1 MEYICAI
8 ILAIL
13 AILSHNI
20 SKKNLK
26 GNSVSLS
33 TIFMTLWFVI
43 VLFSSLHLYKLYD
56 IDSFIYLL
64 VLIGS
69 TSFFIGYS
77 VLSSYYLF
85 KKRVEVSKEKVI
97 PYSKF
102 RLLYY
107 AFLILAI
114 YIVIKQIILLL
125 PIIIASGMGDARTEM
140 QLDET
145 LVIGGGWDVLLG
157 YFAKPFVLASII
169 IILVNLFKHKLRILH
184 FLVISVLL
192 LLYFLSEGG
201 RAVILNILFA
211 ILYLAYISRNRLDVR
226 SKKIIKLT
234 LPVVVALPV
243 IATIER
249 GSEVF
254 SSIYIYYCGGL
265 QYLSQIINNYTY
277 VFNES
282 LYGLTSYQGFFK
294 PFFGI
299 LELLGIAKPDL
310 LVSSNEFILYA
321 QETVVNVAPSE
332 PMNFF
337 MTCYGYAYKD
347 GGIMGVVLCFF
358 IYGVLCSFV
367 DKMEIK
373 GKNIVRWCS
382 VKVVFLYTMFFT
394 ISIFPFSKF
403 LNAMT
408 VIYIFIITNKYLMK
422 NEKLHTRKY
431 K

>member
-1 MEYICAI
+1 M
-8 ILAIL
+8 
-13 AILSHNI
+13 

-26 GNSVSLS
+26 GDSVSLS

-56 IDSFIYLL
+56 IDSFVYLL

-77 VLSSYYLF
+77 VLGSYYLF
-85 KKRVEVSKEKVI
+85 KKGAGVNKEKVI

-107 AFLILAI
+107 AFLIFAI

-125 PIIIASGMGDARTEM
+125 PIIIASGMSDARTEM

-145 LVIGGGWDVLLG
+145 LVIGGGWDILLG

-169 IILVNLFKHKLRILH
+169 IILVNLFKHKLRIFQLS
-184 FLVISVLL
+184 FISILL

-201 RAVILNILFA
+201 RGVLLNVLFA
-211 ILYLAYISRNRLDVR
+211 ILYLVYINRKRLDNS
-226 SKKIIKLT
+226 SKRIIKFT
-234 LPVVVALPV
+234 LPIAVALPFM
-243 IATIER
+243 ATIER
-249 GSEVF
+249 GSRVF
-254 SSIYIYYCGGL
+254 SSIYVYYCGGL
-265 QYLSQIINNYTY
+265 QYLSQILNKYSY

-282 LYGLTSYQGFFK
+282 LYGLTCYQGFFK
-294 PFFGI
+294 PFFGV
-299 LELLGIAKPDL
+299 LELLGIEKPEL
-310 LVSSNEFILYA
+310 LVLSNEFILYA
-321 QETVVNVAPSE
+321 QDTVVYVAPSE

-347 GGIMGVVLCFF
+347 GGIIGIILCFF

-367 DKMEIK
+367 DRMEIK
-373 GKNIVRWCS
+373 GNNSVRWCS
-382 VKVVFLYTMFFT
+382 VKVVFLYTLFFT

-408 VIYIFIITNKYLMK
+408 VIYIFIITNKFLMK
-422 NEKLHTRKY
+422 NEKLHIRKNN
-431 K
+431 